1 MRWWPWRAPVDEQRW
16 LVVDVESSG
25 LNPRADRLLAIAG
38 VAVRRGNVR
47 WSIDLADSFEVVL
60 LHSDHHP
67 VDKPNI
73 LMHGIGVQAQRE
85 GMAASEALLAFE
97 QWVGQG
103 VLVGYHSAFDQA
115 LIDRA
120 SRQALGRR
128 LSNVWLDLAQ
138 LAPAVVPPPSSAP
151 NARAPSSLDEWLQR
165 FGIECA
171 ARHQAAAD
179 AHATAQLW
187 LSVWPHVS
195 AQWPRATAL
204 IGFEQVAALAS
215 RARWLPH

>member
-1 MRWWPWRAPVDEQRW
+1 MRWWPRRAPLDEQRW

-25 LNPRADRLLAIAG
+25 LNPKTDRLLAIAG
-38 VAVRRGNVR
+38 VALQRRNGG

-60 LHSDHHP
+60 LQSDHHP

-73 LMHGIGVQAQRE
+73 LIHGIGVQAQRE
-85 GMAASEALLAFE
+85 GVPTHDALRAFE

-120 SRQALGRR
+120 SVNSLGRR
-128 LSNVWLDLAQ
+128 LPNVWLDLAQ
-138 LAPAVVPPPSSAP
+138 LAPAVVSPPSSAP
-151 NARAPSSLDEWLQR
+151 GARAPRSLDDWMQR

-171 ARHQAAAD
+171 MRHQAAAD
-179 AHATAQLW
+179 AHATAELW

-195 AQWPRATAL
+195 SQWPRATTP
-204 IGFEQVAALAS
+204 IGFKQVAAMAR
-215 RARWLPH
+215 RARWLPG